1 MTESSEDP
9 DAAGTAP
16 ATATDSSADG
26 GGDANGD
33 AEADI
38 DIDADTDAETD
49 IGTDTDADTPEEP
62 APSGGSASEDTD
74 AEELA
79 ALREQVEE
87 TYDFDNFGPADMA
100 EMSLEE
106 WEAAFDPETWI
117 VGEELLDRVE
127 QELNARVAI
136 REIFAIVERVT
147 DGEDRVIA
155 YSDEGYAVIYADG
168 SVEGEGTVLRDVKPT
183 VALCSMESYDLMA
196 APEDVSLPEP
206 REVVQGSGEFG
217 NLMLQIVAGAQVLVG
232 VALLV
237 AWLLL
242 PSLSTV
248 VAPIAAVGF
257 IVVGFFLFLVV
268 ANARLSDRFR
278 AEEFRNRLR
287 ALEEAGDEWADVLPE
302 DVGGSVADGEL
313 DGDAAMRESQR
324 RSDGN
329 ASEGDTDAAAAGH
342 DGAAGPDDGAERSGV

>member
-1 MTESSEDP
+1 MTGSSEESDAADHRSEAPVADADSHADTTAATAGPKPQTGTAGTP
-9 DAAGTAP
+9 DADAAADTQAAAP
-16 ATATDSSADG
+16 ESDPEDETDS
-26 GGDANGD
+26 
-33 AEADI
+33 
-38 DIDADTDAETD
+38 
-49 IGTDTDADTPEEP
+49 
-62 APSGGSASEDTD
+62 EDLD
-74 AEELA
+74 

-87 TYDFDNFGPADMA
+87 TYDFENFGPADMA

-106 WEAAFDPETWI
+106 GEAAFDPETWI

-183 VALCSMESYDLMA
+183 VALCSMESYDLM
-196 APEDVSLPEP
+196 DVPGDTSLPEP

-217 NLMLQIVAGAQVLVG
+217 NLMLQIVAGAQILVG
-232 VALLV
+232 IGLLA
-237 AWLLL
+237 AWLALS
-242 PSLSTV
+242 SLSTV

-257 IVVGFFLFLVV
+257 LVIGFFLFVVV

-278 AEEFRNRLR
+278 AEEFRNRLH
-287 ALEEAGDEWADVLPE
+287 ALDAADEEWPNVLPSEGAGDDHNTGQE
-302 DVGGSVADGEL
+302 VADGPPRPGERAAET
-313 DGDAAMRESQR
+313 DPDTTAADDADSGGDATE
-324 RSDGN
+324 
-329 ASEGDTDAAAAGH
+329 H
-342 DGAAGPDDGAERSGV
+342 SGV

>member
-1 MTESSEDP
+1 MTGSSEESDASDRRP
-9 DAAGTAP
+9 EAPAADADTGADAASATADAEPQTGAAGTPGAD
-16 ATATDSSADG
+16 TADDTRTAASDPNSEGDTDS
-26 GGDANGD
+26 GDLD
-33 AEADI
+33 
-38 DIDADTDAETD
+38 
-49 IGTDTDADTPEEP
+49 
-62 APSGGSASEDTD
+62 
-74 AEELA
+74 

-106 WEAAFDPETWI
+106 WEAAFDPGTWI

-183 VALCSMESYDLMA
+183 VALCSMESYDLMD
-196 APEDVSLPEP
+196 APEDGSIPEP

-217 NLMLQIVAGAQVLVG
+217 NLMLQIVAGAQILVG
-232 VALLV
+232 VGLLV
-237 AWLLL
+237 AWLAL

-248 VAPIAAVGF
+248 VAPIAAIGF
-257 IVVGFFLFLVV
+257 LGIGFFLFLVV

-278 AEEFRNRLR
+278 AEEFRNRLH
-287 ALEEAGDEWADVLPE
+287 ALDAADEEWPDVLPSAE
-302 DVGGSVADGEL
+302 AGTVDAEGEPETQGMAVDG
-313 DGDAAMRESQR
+313 Q
-324 RSDGN
+324 
-329 ASEGDTDAAAAGH
+329 
-342 DGAAGPDDGAERSGV
+342 AGPDEDAAETDEDAAVAERESAPETEDATGRSEG

>member
-1 MTESSEDP
+1 MTGSSEEP
-9 DAAGTAP
+9 DAADHRSEAP
-16 ATATDSSADG
+16 AADADSRADATAATVDPEPQTGAAGTPDADAAADTQTAAPESDPEDETDS
-26 GGDANGD
+26 
-33 AEADI
+33 
-38 DIDADTDAETD
+38 
-49 IGTDTDADTPEEP
+49 
-62 APSGGSASEDTD
+62 EDLD
-74 AEELA
+74 
-79 ALREQVEE
+79 ALREQVEA
-87 TYDFDNFGPADMA
+87 TYDFENFGPADMA

-183 VALCSMESYDLMA
+183 VALCSMESYDLMEV
-196 APEDVSLPEP
+196 PGDTSLPEP

-217 NLMLQIVAGAQVLVG
+217 NLMLQIVAGAQILVG
-232 VALLV
+232 IGLLA
-237 AWLLL
+237 AWLALS
-242 PSLSTV
+242 SLSTV

-257 IVVGFFLFLVV
+257 LVIGFFLFVVV

-278 AEEFRNRLR
+278 AEEFRNRLH
-287 ALEEAGDEWADVLPE
+287 ALDAVDEEWPDVLPSE
-302 DVGGSVADGEL
+302 RVGDDHNTGEGTTDEPPRPGERAAKTDPDTTAADDADTG
-313 DGDAAMRESQR
+313 GDATE
-324 RSDGN
+324 
-329 ASEGDTDAAAAGH
+329 H
-342 DGAAGPDDGAERSGV
+342 SGV